1 MSGKTSKTLHCNQF
15 LVGNREI
22 FFDVFDCPVKV
33 KCLLPG
39 KRGRHMI
46 CAVFL
51 FQIRDVKGSTIIMR
65 NPFVLF

>member
-33 KCLLPG
+33 KVSASRQTGTAYDLCGISFP
-39 KRGRHMI
+39 
-46 CAVFL
+46 
-51 FQIRDVKGSTIIMR
+51 DKGCQR
-65 NPFVLF
+65 